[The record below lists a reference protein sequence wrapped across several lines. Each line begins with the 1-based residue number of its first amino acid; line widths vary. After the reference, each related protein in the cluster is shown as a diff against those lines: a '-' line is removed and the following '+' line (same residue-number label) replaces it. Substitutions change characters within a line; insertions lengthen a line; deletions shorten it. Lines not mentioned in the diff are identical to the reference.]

1 MTQQLVSS
9 ISWMCLWLMVGLM
22 NFISAGLT
30 TNTWGS
36 IFYIVLTFLYFF
48 GAWINYRRAK
58 RTAEALDFVRES
70 LHKQA
75 GLHLQLFKIIFPDKK
90 AEPEAELDENEN
102 FGHPV

>member
-1 MTQQLVSS
+1 
-9 ISWMCLWLMVGLM
+9 MVGMM
-22 NFISAGLT
+22 NFISAGLI

-36 IFYIVLTFLYFF
+36 IFYIALAFLDFF

-58 RTAEALDFVRES
+58 RIAEALDFVRES

-75 GLHLQLFKIIFPDKK
+75 GLHLQLFRIIFPDKK
-90 AEPEAELDENEN
+90 NESEAEHDENEN